1 MEHKTILIV
10 DDTTSNLDILGE
22 LLNKFDVVDAT
33 SGKDALDI
41 VKEEKID
48 LILLDIM
55 MPEMDGYEVC
65 ITALT
70 KQSNSMQPHKQ
81 FFHA

>member
-55 MPEMDGYEVC
+55 MPEMDGFEMCTILKIIQTQKIY
-65 ITALT
+65 
-70 KQSNSMQPHKQ
+70 QSYS
-81 FFHA
+81 